1 MENCALKEADPVN
14 ALPEV
19 EGRLGV
25 ARSLV
30 QWHRL
35 DPFGDWWSL
44 VVIGITQVCLKI
56 RYTQKLGTPF
66 FVV

>member
-19 EGRLGV
+19 EGHLGV

-30 QWHRL
+30 QGHRL

-44 VVIGITQVCLKI
+44 MVTALICKAQGCS
-56 RYTQKLGTPF
+56 
-66 FVV
+66 

>member
-44 VVIGITQVCLKI
+44 VVIDGH
-56 RYTQKLGTPF
+56 
-66 FVV
+66 